1 MARAYVALGSNLDEP
16 EAQVR
21 NALAAL
27 GELPATRLLR
37 TSRLYRTPPWGML
50 DQPWFV
56 NSAAALDTELA
67 PAALMQALQEL
78 ELRSGRER
86 GAQRWG
92 PRRIDLDLLLY
103 DDLVID
109 TPELQLPHPRL
120 AERAFVLVPLADL
133 AKDLTLPGG
142 QSVEALLA
150 QVDTA
155 GIEPLI

>member
-27 GELPATRLLR
+27 GELPATQLLR

-56 NSAAALDTELA
+56 NAAAALNTELA
-67 PAALMQALQEL
+67 PAALMQALQAL

-120 AERAFVLVPLADL
+120 AERAFVLVPLADV
-133 AKDLTLPGG
+133 AKELTLPGG
-142 QSVEALLA
+142 KSVEALLA

>member
-21 NALAAL
+21 NALATL
-27 GELPATRLLR
+27 NELPETQVVRS
-37 TSRLYRTPPWGML
+37 SRLYRTPPWGML

-56 NSAAALDTELA
+56 NAAVALDTELT
-67 PAALMQALQEL
+67 PQGLMRALQSL
-78 ELRSGRER
+78 ELRSGRKR
-86 GAQRWG
+86 GSPRWG

-120 AERAFVLVPLADL
+120 AERAFVLVPLADV